1 MEKTRMWDPGNN
13 KQKRR
18 GFTLL
23 ELLLVVAII
32 AMASAGVGLAL
43 REQGQAQLERE
54 AQRLVALLEAAR
66 AQSRG
71 SGLVVVWHADALG
84 FVFEGL
90 PLVGPAAQPVPA
102 ALEARGSP
110 APTPWLA
117 AGMSVQHGAPVVLGP
132 EPIIGRQTID
142 LILEGRSLRIS
153 TDGLRPFAILDGG
166 VPTGVEP

>member
-13 KQKRR
+13 KQNRR

-90 PLVGPAAQPVPA
+90 PQVGPAAPPMPA
-102 ALEARGSP
+102 SLDGRGSSV
-110 APTPWLA
+110 PTPWLA
-117 AGMSVQHGAPVVLGP
+117 AGISVQHGAPVVLGP
-132 EPIIGRQTID
+132 EPIIGRQHID
-142 LILEGRSLRIS
+142 LVLEGRSLRIS
-153 TDGLRPFAILDGG
+153 TDGLRPFAILEGG